1 MSKTYNLSCASCLCA
16 GAVDSGLTDSDAHG
30 GSRVLGKRL
39 RLSSG
44 IEAVGS
50 FRGNVTSRSESVG
63 DGGSTTFSGA
73 F

>member
-1 MSKTYNLSCASCLCA
+1 MVRGN
-16 GAVDSGLTDSDAHG
+16 
-30 GSRVLGKRL
+30 RV

-50 FRGNVTSRSESVG
+50 FKGNVTSLRESVG
-63 DGGSTTFSGA
+63 EGGSTTFSGA